1 MGLFYSNSAR
11 PRFIKLLFVLAVVV
25 SIGSG
30 LALLQSPTAVQ
41 AKPVKVSVSPSLTAS
56 RTPASVAPAQANQA
70 NTAPA
75 PATAVSPI
83 VPSCSPS
90 GFVPAAA
97 PAVSPTQ
104 PGLHTTVLPQAHYAV
119 YGDTVD
125 QVDGQMTACSPVHMH
140 GSNFA
145 ASTNYAM
152 AWTYNDQSNGDGTC
166 SLSDVSVGVTVSQVF
181 PAWQQTAGAA
191 PGLAAS
197 WQAFITNLETHESV
211 FVQSDQAAAANL
223 LSDLQNLP
231 ATDCNSI
238 TAAVNAKTQ
247 ADLAALNQA
256 NTNYDVGTGYGATQG
271 AVLK

>member
-11 PRFIKLLFVLAVVV
+11 PRFIKLLFVLAIVV
-25 SIGSG
+25 SVGSG

-56 RTPASVAPAQANQA
+56 RTPASVALAQASA
-70 NTAPA
+70 APT
-75 PATAVSPI
+75 PATAASAI

-125 QVDGQMTACSPVHMH
+125 QVDGQMTACSPVHMY

-152 AWTYNDQSNGDGTC
+152 AWTYNNQSNGDGTC

-181 PAWQQTAGAA
+181 PAWQQTASAA

-197 WQAFITNLETHESV
+197 WQQFIANLETHESV
-211 FVQSDQAAAANL
+211 FVQSDQSAAANL

-238 TAAVNAKTQ
+238 TATADAKAQ